1 MRMRSVTFAYIR
13 SMRLTNLFNLK
24 HVPVFVVLKIWVIR
38 CRKNKTS
45 REVLVISRT
54 ESDDSVSIKEKE
66 PEVKPA
72 VEDACADH
80 PESAHKCLVPPLD
93 KNEIVSNEVYFLD
106 KFCMMSFVLCEIN
119 VLLFI
124 LQLCFTR

>member
-1 MRMRSVTFAYIR
+1 M
-13 SMRLTNLFNLK
+13 
-24 HVPVFVVLKIWVIR
+24 WVIR

-72 VEDACADH
+72 VEDACTDH
-80 PESAHKCLVPPLD
+80 SQGAHKCLVPPLD
-93 KNEIVSNEVYFLD
+93 KNETAVSIEIYFLD
-106 KFCMMSFVLCEIN
+106 KFCMIPYVLCEIN
-119 VLLFI
+119 ISLFI
-124 LQLCFTR
+124 L

>member
-1 MRMRSVTFAYIR
+1 
-13 SMRLTNLFNLK
+13 MRLTNLNLK
-24 HVPVFVVLKIWVIR
+24 HIPVFVVLKICVIR
-38 CRKNKTS
+38 CRKNKIS

-80 PESAHKCLVPPLD
+80 PEGAHKCFLPPLD
-93 KNEIVSNEVYFLD
+93 KNEIVVSNEIYFFD
-106 KFCMMSFVLCEIN
+106 KFCMI
-119 VLLFI
+119 
-124 LQLCFTR
+124 

>member
-1 MRMRSVTFAYIR
+1 M
-13 SMRLTNLFNLK
+13 K

-66 PEVKPA
+66 PEAKPA
-72 VEDACADH
+72 VEDACTDH
-80 PESAHKCLVPPLD
+80 PEGAHKCLVPPLD
-93 KNEIVSNEVYFLD
+93 KSEPVVSNEIYFFD
-106 KFCMMSFVLCEIN
+106 KFCMILYVCMYVL
-119 VLLFI
+119 
-124 LQLCFTR
+124 

>member
-1 MRMRSVTFAYIR
+1 
-13 SMRLTNLFNLK
+13 MRLTNLFNLK
-24 HVPVFVVLKIWVIR
+24 HVPVFVVLKMWVIR

-72 VEDACADH
+72 VEDACTDH
-80 PESAHKCLVPPLD
+80 PQGAHKCIVPPLD
-93 KNEIVSNEVYFLD
+93 KNETVVSNEINFFD
-106 KFCMMSFVLCEIN
+106 KFCMISYVLCEIS
-119 VLLFI
+119 VPLFI
-124 LQLCFTR
+124 P